1 MPTLLGLRKKPKEP
15 KPSAEL
21 PAEKRSKQLEAWT
34 IYDKTCLVVERA
46 RDEKIELARRERENR
61 RKARQERKEEK
72 INNNELKKL
81 RNEDR
86 SIRRDNSE
94 LTEEVRACISDDSDL
109 EEVLTEPDIEVDIE
123 EEVEKKKRLY
133 FHNDAI
139 FLASCSVCDTEEV
152 ERLLEA
158 GHNINT
164 VNADGLTALHT
175 AAIDGNYKIAEYL
188 IKRGINVNQ
197 KDNEGWTA
205 LHAAAGTGNL
215 RIANFLVGKGALVDH
230 INCDGCM
237 PTDLTEDM
245 ACKMLLDGAL
255 IRRGIRNEKDKV
267 TARRKEELV
276 LMEDVLKLKEARI
289 SENEE
294 LAQND
299 FLKNLEGENGG
310 NTHVT
315 RFQDSE
321 PNPKTGAT
329 KLHIAAAKGY
339 IDILKILIDDVR
351 MDLEQ
356 VDDDVW
362 TPLHAA
368 CHWEQS
374 EAIDILVAN
383 GASLCARNRFGQCPM
398 DVMSTECKKYKD
410 LVSMTMT
417 AKKLEIEAEKQ
428 RERDDINRKIAEANQ
443 AAIDARNEA
452 EAKLEA
458 MRGDEESESGSS
470 SDSDDSGNSEESTT
484 SEDEEDEKSL
494 KSREKMVKKGGSG
507 IREIEEIETLRS
519 FHPNEVKIP
528 TLVPKMDL
536 TKDFE
541 EQQKVEQKAN
551 FEKNS
556 FENRNRVQGVEAL
569 IPESAKS
576 GTEKKF
582 GDSQEKG
589 IKVPTFGMRTGVRTV
604 PKTSPPKVRKVVE
617 ESKTE
622 VKFGS
627 KFGSGIA
634 TKTELKTE
642 SKTESKFEPQIE
654 SAAKKPTFDQK
665 SPYGQT
671 TDSGL
676 SSYGQKTEDRRPSF
690 GQSLISKPV
699 QKPSFDQKIAASN
712 PKSTLEQQKPTFNPA
727 PVSSSSPPKPA
738 KRTESK
744 SKIPKDEHKIS
755 FLTTEQEPRLPPK
768 DKENA
773 KSVASSTRRVS

>member
-21 PAEKRSKQLEAWT
+21 PAEKRSKQLEAWS

-46 RDEKIELARRERENR
+46 RDEKIELARKERENR
-61 RKARQERKEEK
+61 RKLRLERKEEK

-81 RNEDR
+81 RNEER
-86 SIRRDNSE
+86 SIRRDNLD
-94 LTEEVRACISDDSDL
+94 LTEETRGAISDDSDL
-109 EEVLTEPDIEVDIE
+109 EDVILTEPDTE
-123 EEVEKKKRLY
+123 EEIGEEEKKKRLY

-152 ERLLEA
+152 QRLLDS
-158 GHNINT
+158 GHDINT

-230 INCDGCM
+230 INCDGRM
-237 PTDLTEDM
+237 PADLTEDM

-276 LMEDVLKLKEARI
+276 LMEDVLKLKEARNF
-289 SENEE
+289 ENEE
-294 LAQND
+294 IEQND
-299 FLKNLEGENGG
+299 FLRNLEGGNGG
-310 NTHVT
+310 NGLVT
-315 RFQDSE
+315 RFQDLD
-321 PNPKTGAT
+321 PNQKTGAT

-339 IDILKILIDDVR
+339 TDILKILIEDVR
-351 MDLEQ
+351 MDVEQ

-374 EAIDILVAN
+374 EAIDILIAS

-410 LVSMTMT
+410 LTSMTMA

-443 AAIDARNEA
+443 AAIDARNLA
-452 EAKLEA
+452 ESKINA
-458 MRGDEESESGSS
+458 MRVGDECGRVGSSDS
-470 SDSDDSGNSEESTT
+470 SDSDDSGNSEEST
-484 SEDEEDEKSL
+484 SEEEDEVQKVQ
-494 KSREKMVKKGGSG
+494 KMEKIGVKKSG
-507 IREIEEIETLRS
+507 IREIDEIETLRS

-541 EQQKVEQKAN
+541 EQQAEKKAN

-576 GTEKKF
+576 KNFGMEKKF
-582 GDSQEKG
+582 GREEEKG
-589 IKVPTFGMRTGVRTV
+589 IKVPTFGMRTGMR
-604 PKTSPPKVRKVVE
+604 TSPPKVRKVVE
-617 ESKTE
+617 ESKIEVKTE
-622 VKFGS
+622 EKTVKFGAKMSSRVES
-627 KFGSGIA
+627 KMEA
-634 TKTELKTE
+634 KTE
-642 SKTESKFEPQIE
+642 SKTEPRFEPKTE
-654 SAAKKPTFDQK
+654 HKTERTSKPTFGQK
-665 SPYGQT
+665 SPYGQKN
-671 TDSGL
+671 GL
-676 SSYGQKTEDRRPSF
+676 RFVFLR
-690 GQSLISKPV
+690 
-699 QKPSFDQKIAASN
+699 
-712 PKSTLEQQKPTFNPA
+712 
-727 PVSSSSPPKPA
+727 
-738 KRTESK
+738 
-744 SKIPKDEHKIS
+744 SKIG
-755 FLTTEQEPRLPPK
+755 
-768 DKENA
+768 
-773 KSVASSTRRVS
+773 